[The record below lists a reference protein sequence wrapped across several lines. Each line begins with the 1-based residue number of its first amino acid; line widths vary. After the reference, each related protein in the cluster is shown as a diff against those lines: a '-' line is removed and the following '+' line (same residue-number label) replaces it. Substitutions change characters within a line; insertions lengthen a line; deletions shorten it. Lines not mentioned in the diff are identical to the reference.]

1 LEWRAV
7 GRIECLLKVLGDK
20 NQIQKKLEAY
30 VKGPQVSTKPLDLK
44 YCKTDPCVTKQ
55 KCQLPGLS
63 KKKKKKKRGN
73 NATRANRTRRRTGGK
88 RGDEILVAELDWRS
102 KSYSDRKHNDR
113 KTLGNTE
120 RKRKRCKERKI

>member
-20 NQIQKKLEAY
+20 KPDPKKLEAY

-44 YCKTDPCVTKQ
+44 YCKTDPCVPKP

-63 KKKKKKKRGN
+63 KKKRKQCDKGEQDKKKKK
-73 NATRANRTRRRTGGK
+73 NRRKK
-88 RGDEILVAELDWRS
+88 R
-102 KSYSDRKHNDR
+102 
-113 KTLGNTE
+113 
-120 RKRKRCKERKI
+120 